1 MIEPRPYRRVRSSE
15 TALCNPASA
24 AASNSVAIAKASFI
38 VLRVYRRFSVTTMN
52 EILLFSRRFSKRQVD
67 KVDAMDKVDWVTYGV
82 WQGLQ
87 AAFHVIYSLVV
98 AL

>member
-1 MIEPRPYRRVRSSE
+1 
-15 TALCNPASA
+15 
-24 AASNSVAIAKASFI
+24 
-38 VLRVYRRFSVTTMN
+38 MN

-98 AL
+98 AP